1 MIAEGPEPADLPAH
15 PTGDAPVV
23 ELRAVGRRFPGDPP
37 VDALRDVDLL
47 VPRGDYVSVVGPS
60 GSGKSTLLHIL
71 GCLDS
76 PTSGS
81 YLLDGIDVA
90 ELSEAQRTAQRG
102 QRLGFVFQAF
112 HLLPYRTAVENV
124 MTAGL
129 YNRTPRRGRRER
141 AEAALDRVGLAQRRD
156 ALPGTLSGGERQRVA
171 IARALVSRPSLL
183 LCDEPTGNLDT
194 ANSAAILDLFD
205 ALRPD
210 GITLVVIT
218 HDQAVSRRADRV
230 VGMVDGRLQET
241 SAWRA

>member
-1 MIAEGPEPADLPAH
+1 VIGEGPEPSDV
-15 PTGDAPVV
+15 PVV

-37 VDALRDVDLL
+37 VDALVDVDLV

-141 AEAALDRVGLAQRRD
+141 AEAALDRVGLGHRRD

-183 LCDEPTGNLDT
+183 LCDEPTGNLDS
-194 ANSAAILDLFD
+194 ANSSAILDLFD

-218 HDQAVSRRADRV
+218 HDHTVSGRADRV
-230 VGMVDGRLQET
+230 VGMVDGRMQET